1 MGLRNFFRGRLL
13 STIVSTLELAMNA
26 YRIRETFPKDT
37 SEQLSRALGDA
48 VLKLWGELPAGLQ
61 TRLFR
66 EATTAQDVK
75 LRPQLAILLHDKHPR
90 TTAARRVQAIIE
102 PDSLGG

>member
-1 MGLRNFFRGRLL
+1 
-13 STIVSTLELAMNA
+13 MNA
-26 YRIRETFPKDT
+26 YRARETFPQDSWPKDT
-37 SEQLSRALGDA
+37 SEQLARALGEA
-48 VLKLWGELPAGLQ
+48 VLKLWGDIPAGLQ

-75 LRPQLAILLHDKHPR
+75 LRPQLAIFLHDKHPR
-90 TTAARRVQAIIE
+90 TAAGKRSQAMIE

>member
-1 MGLRNFFRGRLL
+1 
-13 STIVSTLELAMNA
+13 MNA
-26 YRIRETFPKDT
+26 YRTRETFPKDT

-61 TRLFR
+61 NRLFR

-75 LRPQLAILLHDKHPR
+75 LRPQLAIFLHDKHPR

>member
-1 MGLRNFFRGRLL
+1 
-13 STIVSTLELAMNA
+13 MNA
-26 YRIRETFPKDT
+26 YRTRETFPQDSCPRDT

-61 TRLFR
+61 NRLFR

-90 TTAARRVQAIIE
+90 TTAARRVHAIIE

>member
-1 MGLRNFFRGRLL
+1 
-13 STIVSTLELAMNA
+13 MNA
-26 YRIRETFPKDT
+26 HRTRETFPKDT
-37 SEQLSRALGDA
+37 SGQLSRALGEA
-48 VLKLWGELPAGLQ
+48 VLKLWGDIPASLQ

-75 LRPQLAILLHDKHPR
+75 LRPQLAVFLHDKHPR
-90 TTAARRVQAIIE
+90 TAAGKRSQAMIE

>member
-1 MGLRNFFRGRLL
+1 
-13 STIVSTLELAMNA
+13 MNA
-26 YRIRETFPKDT
+26 YRTRETFPKDT
-37 SEQLSRALGDA
+37 SEQLSRALGEA
-48 VLKLWGELPAGLQ
+48 VLKLWGNLPAGLQ

-75 LRPQLAILLHDKHPR
+75 LRPQLAIFLHDRHPR
-90 TTAARRVQAIIE
+90 TAAGKRSQAMIE

>member
-1 MGLRNFFRGRLL
+1 
-13 STIVSTLELAMNA
+13 MNA
-26 YRIRETFPKDT
+26 YRTRETFPQDSCPKDT
-37 SEQLSRALGDA
+37 SEQLARALGEA
-48 VLKLWGELPAGLQ
+48 VLKLWGDIPTGLQ

-75 LRPQLAILLHDKHPR
+75 LRPQLAVYLHDKHPR
-90 TTAARRVQAIIE
+90 TAAAKRSQAMIE